1 MLTQSNLRKVD
12 DDDEDEHQSSIA
24 MKEQPQVLTTIMT
37 SHPSNPVLTLSQPQT
52 WKQMMSNRRDKEQ

>member
-52 WKQMMSNRRDKEQ
+52 